1 MGNHIGGWTVPKPKG
16 NKKGWWYRYERG
28 PVTDFIWVP
37 EKEQGNYDASD
48 LMGQRAA
55 VAAARDYADENE
67 YDLVEDPETGAF
79 SYRKKLPAGRKY
91 IALSNGTYVDVA
103 EDQKVNP
110 QASLFTSKYG
120 QSIAR
125 DLSTHG
131 TMSANDSTFVSGFD
145 IGPVGFPA
153 KGSKGEAIYDENG
166 ENYVQGAILTGSDGN
181 DYYMS
186 RSREDQGNG
195 TAKSKLRLYKVAY
208 ADKDKTRLSS
218 PSGVMIQDG
227 TLVTDPE
234 TRAKSLTETIAEN
247 NGNFYGWGNNTP
259 TWGEVYSNTVN
270 LKSKA
275 KGGPLR
281 TRNARTPETIRD
293 FNGNRLY
300 RLGKLSDDRYE
311 YYI

>member
-1 MGNHIGGWTVPKPKG
+1 MGGSTTNSALPYKQGDRLI
-16 NKKGWWYRYERG
+16 YIYERG
-28 PVTDFIWVP
+28 PVTDFISLSDAEYKAHP
-37 EKEQGNYDASD
+37 ERYRHGIVVRRDMA
-48 LMGQRAA
+48 L
-55 VAAARDYADENE
+55 DYANKLATNDG
-67 YDLVEDPETGAF
+67 YDLVEDVDTGAY

-125 DLSTHG
+125 DLTTHG

-195 TAKSKLRLYKVAY
+195 TTKSKLHLYKVAY
-208 ADKDKTRLSS
+208 AR
-218 PSGVMIQDG
+218 
-227 TLVTDPE
+227 
-234 TRAKSLTETIAEN
+234 
-247 NGNFYGWGNNTP
+247 
-259 TWGEVYSNTVN
+259 
-270 LKSKA
+270 
-275 KGGPLR
+275 
-281 TRNARTPETIRD
+281 
-293 FNGNRLY
+293 
-300 RLGKLSDDRYE
+300 
-311 YYI
+311 

>member
-1 MGNHIGGWTVPKPKG
+1 MTRKTIRGTIIPFHKG
-16 NKKGWWYRYERG
+16 NGKYLLKERG
-28 PVTDFIWVP
+28 PVTDIVWVP
-37 EKEQGNYDASD
+37 EQDEWKYKSTDLFSANTIRDIANYFATND
-48 LMGQRAA
+48 G
-55 VAAARDYADENE
+55 
-67 YDLVEDPETGAF
+67 YDLVEDVDTGAY

-103 EDQKVNP
+103 EDQKINP

-125 DLSTHG
+125 DLTTHG
-131 TMSANDSTFVSGFD
+131 TMSANDSTFVSGLK

-166 ENYVQGAILTGSDGN
+166 EDYVQGAILTGSDGN

-195 TAKSKLRLYKVAY
+195 TTKSKLRLQKVVY

-234 TRAKSLTETIAEN
+234 ARAKSLTETLAEN

-259 TWGEVYSNTVN
+259 TWDEVYSNTVN
-270 LKSKA
+270 FKSKA
-275 KGGPLR
+275 KGGPLQVR
-281 TRNARTPETIRD
+281 ARSTPETIRD

-300 RLGKLSDDRYE
+300 RLGTLRDDRYE